1 MRFPIKLRSIQG
13 VTSLFVVLFAI
24 LAGIAALNG
33 HMWLAAITIAWGIVG
48 AGLVY
53 WEESVLAAEEDGAN
67 DPL

>member
-1 MRFPIKLRSIQG
+1 MNLRHIKPIQG
-13 VTSLFVVLFAI
+13 MTALFVVLFAV
-24 LAGIAALNG
+24 LALIAALNG
-33 HMWLAAITIAWGIVG
+33 HLWLAAITIAWGIVG